1 VEFVVLAAL
10 AIVRWKLWT
19 YGSDTGT
26 FAQIVAD
33 AFGGMR
39 NGVEAGSHFRYH
51 WSPTL
56 ALLWPFVAATR
67 SALPLQ
73 FVQAAAT
80 VLCAPVAAAI
90 ARPYAERRLADGLGL
105 LTLLYP
111 PLLALGFD
119 EFHELGLF
127 TPLVLGLVL
136 CADRRKWIGFALCAI
151 AAIGLRED
159 AALTLVFFG
168 VVLFAFGICRTR
180 ATAPSPST
188 PYARSGLRFAQA
200 RRNFEW
206 VNRSVG
212 VGLLDGAAAAPRAL
226 ATAGGTLALGAA
238 SALALYYGAIAPRLG
253 GWVPSHF
260 YVYPFA
266 AGPLALIASP
276 FTHPLQFAR
285 AIFTFGRLTYVLE
298 ALVPLAF
305 LPLRSW
311 WALMALPGGA
321 IVLLANSGYV
331 WRMGDHYAAL
341 WIPWLLVAT
350 AIGLASL
357 AKRRGERIAARWA
370 IGAAALCA
378 VFLIAFDPLH
388 PLHYLHS
395 YYANLAG
402 ARRAIACVP
411 KDASL
416 ATHDE
421 WFSKISAQR
430 PNATIDRAA
439 GVRYLVYA
447 LDYPNA
453 TFQARVRPLVTK
465 EAARGEYRAIC
476 RYGNVVTYE
485 ATGEK

>member
-1 VEFVVLAAL
+1 MRCLLVRVWLWAGVEFVVLAAL
-10 AIVRWKLWT
+10 AVARWKFWT

-80 VLCAPVAAAI
+80 VLSAPIVAAI
-90 ARPYAERRLADGLGL
+90 ARPYVERRLADGLGL
-105 LTLLYP
+105 LALIYP

-127 TPLVLGLVL
+127 TPLALGLVL
-136 CADRRKWIGFALCAI
+136 CADRRQWVGFALCAI

-168 VVLFAFGICRTR
+168 ITVFVIG
-180 ATAPSPST
+180 
-188 PYARSGLRFAQA
+188 ARSG
-200 RRNFEW
+200 
-206 VNRSVG
+206 VG
-212 VGLLDGAAAAPRAL
+212 GGLLDGAAPAPAALGIAGAAL
-226 ATAGGTLALGAA
+226 AFGSVG
-238 SALALYYGAIAPRLG
+238 ALALYYGAIAPRLG

-276 FTHPLQFAR
+276 FTHPLQFVR

-305 LPLRSW
+305 LPLRSP

-350 AIGLASL
+350 VMGVASL
-357 AKRRGERIAARWA
+357 ARRKGERIAGRWA
-370 IGAAALCA
+370 IAAAALCA

-395 YYANLAG
+395 YYADLAD

-411 KDASL
+411 KDTSL

-453 TFQARVRPLVTK
+453 TFQARVRPVVTQ

>member
-1 VEFVVLAAL
+1 MRVWRWSAVEFAVLAAL
-10 AIVRWKLWT
+10 AVVRAKLWT

-33 AFGGMR
+33 ALHGMR
-39 NGVEAGSHFRYH
+39 NGVETGSHFRYH

-56 ALLWPFVAATR
+56 ALLWPLVAATR

-73 FVQAAAT
+73 FVQAGAT
-80 VLCAPVAAAI
+80 VLCAPLVAAL
-90 ARPYAERRLADGLGL
+90 ARPYVEKRLADGLGL

-127 TPLVLGLVL
+127 TPLSLGLVL
-136 CADRRKWIGFALCAI
+136 CADRRQWMWFALCAV

-168 VVLFAFGICRTR
+168 IVVLVIALRR
-180 ATAPSPST
+180 RPSG
-188 PYARSGLRFAQA
+188 R
-200 RRNFEW
+200 
-206 VNRSVG
+206 
-212 VGLLDGAAAAPRAL
+212 GLLDGFTPAPRELGIAGAALSLGAAAA
-226 ATAGGTLALGAA
+226 LGV
-238 SALALYYGAIAPRLG
+238 YYGAIAPRLG

-260 YVYPFA
+260 YVYSFA
-266 AGPLALIASP
+266 DGPLALIASP
-276 FTHPLQFAR
+276 FTNPGHFAR

-298 ALVPLAF
+298 ALVPLVF

-311 WALMALPGGA
+311 WALLALPGGA

-341 WIPWLLVAT
+341 WIPWLLAATVMGVASIT
-350 AIGLASL
+350 
-357 AKRRGERIAARWA
+357 RRADDRVAARWTA
-370 IGAAALCA
+370 TAGVLCV

-395 YYANLAG
+395 YYSDLGN
-402 ARRAIACVP
+402 ARRAIGCVP
-411 KDASL
+411 KSASL

-421 WFSKISAQR
+421 WFSAVAAQR
-430 PNATIDRAA
+430 PRATIDRPN
-439 GVRYLVYA
+439 GVEYLVYA
-447 LDYPNA
+447 DDFPNSE
-453 TFQARVRPLVTK
+453 FQLHLRPEVSA
-465 EAARGEYRAIC
+465 EVARGEYRVVC
-476 RYGNVVTYE
+476 RYGGVVTYE
-485 ATGEK
+485 RTGVR